1 MSAVEKLVTIEQKK
15 FRRLRCLTVE
25 NQLGEDIRV
34 LEIDGRIPIKAS
46 DSEIF
51 TGLSERAMRDMLKD
65 GRLSPYEINGQPRT
79 VTRRGRGFPICFD
92 LNEWLD
98 YER

>member
-1 MSAVEKLVTIEQKK
+1 MSAVEKMVTIEEKR
-15 FRRLRCLTVE
+15 FRRLRFLTVE
-25 NQLGEDIRV
+25 NQLSEDVRV

-46 DSEIF
+46 ESEIF

-65 GRLSPYEINGQPRT
+65 GRLTAYEINGQVRR